1 MKIKSLGNNKT
12 EIELKDLVILISYET
27 PVAAIRYNQFG
38 DSSIQGAIKTNQYF
52 SVTTSKHINM
62 WLSDYGHNP
71 KTVPTIDQDYFDTL
85 LEDNK

>member
-27 PVAAIRYNQFG
+27 PVAAIRFVAFG
-38 DSSIQGAIKTNQYF
+38 EDDPHVAMKTNRYF
-52 SVTTSKHINM
+52 SMTTSRHINQ
-62 WLSDYGHNP
+62 WLDSYGHNP
-71 KTVPTIDQDYFDTL
+71 KLVPTIDHDYFETL

>member
-12 EIELKDLVILISYET
+12 ELELKDLVILISYET
-27 PVAAIRYNQFG
+27 PVAAIRFNYPGFT
-38 DSSIQGAIKTNQYF
+38 SPAIKTNKFF

-62 WLSDYGHNP
+62 WLLDYGHNP
-71 KTVPTIDQDYFDTL
+71 KTVPTVDQNYFDDL